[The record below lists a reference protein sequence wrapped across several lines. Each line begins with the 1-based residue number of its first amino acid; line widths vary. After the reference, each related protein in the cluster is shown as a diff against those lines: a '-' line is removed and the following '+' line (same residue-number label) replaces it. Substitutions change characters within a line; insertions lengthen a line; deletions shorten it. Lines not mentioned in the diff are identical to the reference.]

1 MNEKWIVLTYA
12 KSEVEGWII
21 KGKLETEGI
30 PAIIQQE
37 AIGKIYRIT
46 IDGLGEIK
54 VLVPIS
60 FLKQAKEILNITKYC

>member
-1 MNEKWIVLTYA
+1 MNEKWIILTYA
-12 KSEVEGWII
+12 KSEVERWII
-21 KGKLETEGI
+21 KGKLETDGI

-54 VLVPIS
+54 VLVPTF
-60 FLKQAKEILNITKYC
+60 FLVQAKEIINITKYC